1 MDWRSKDANGR
12 RPHSRAAGQPG
23 TIIQATMSAH
33 TEVSLKRTTHGSGTG
48 HETGTTGEAGRIDPP
63 TQRGEARM
71 VNVQSIDDLARRLAA
86 LVPPGLKEA
95 RDDLAANF
103 KSALQSGLR
112 ELDLVT
118 REEFDVQRCV
128 LLRTREKIE
137 ELEAQVAHLERS
149 IGTELPRPPH

>member
-1 MDWRSKDANGR
+1 MKRS
-12 RPHSRAAGQPG
+12 
-23 TIIQATMSAH
+23 
-33 TEVSLKRTTHGSGTG
+33 THGPGTG
-48 HETGTTGEAGRIDPP
+48 HETGTTGEAGSFDPP
-63 TQRGEARM
+63 TQRGENRM

-86 LVPPGLKEA
+86 MVPPGLKET
-95 RDDLAANF
+95 RDALAANF

-137 ELEAQVAHLERS
+137 ELETQVANLERA
-149 IGTELPRPPH
+149 IGTAMPRPSH

>member
-1 MDWRSKDANGR
+1 MKRS
-12 RPHSRAAGQPG
+12 
-23 TIIQATMSAH
+23 
-33 TEVSLKRTTHGSGTG
+33 THGPGTG
-48 HETGTTGEAGRIDPP
+48 HQTGTTGEAGRFDPP
-63 TQRGEARM
+63 TQRGESM

-86 LVPPGLKEA
+86 MVPPGLKEA

-137 ELEAQVAHLERS
+137 ELEAQVANLERS
-149 IGTELPRPPH
+149 LGTTLPRPSH